1 MKFRLRGEQRKY
13 FFVQK
18 RLQSKYILVAV
29 VCSLLA
35 ALLTGG
41 MYALYWSIA
50 NKVIIGENPDMWA
63 TYRDANI
70 VAGCIL
76 VLWLVLVT
84 IASLVTSNKIFG
96 PLVRIQSYIKRV
108 GEGNFEERIALRKGD
123 DLKPLAD
130 ALNEM
135 VENLKRLPLRTQK

>member
-1 MKFRLRGEQRKY
+1 MKFRLRGEKRKH

-18 RLQSKYILVAV
+18 GLQLKYILVAFI
-29 VCSLLA
+29 CSLLA
-35 ALLTGG
+35 ALLIGG
-41 MYALYWSIA
+41 TYARFWSIA
-50 NKVIIGENPDMWA
+50 NKVIIGENPTMWA
-63 TYRDANI
+63 TYREANI
-70 VAGCIL
+70 VAGCFL
-76 VLWLVLVT
+76 VIWLIGVA
-84 IASLVTSNKIFG
+84 IATLITSHRIFG

-135 VENLKRLPLRTQK
+135 VENLKRRVSK

>member
-18 RLQSKYILVAV
+18 RLQLKYILVAFI
-29 VCSLLA
+29 CSLLA

-41 MYALYWSIA
+41 IYALYWSIA
-50 NKVIIGENPDMWA
+50 NKVIIGENPAMWD
-63 TYRDANI
+63 TYREANI

-84 IASLVTSNKIFG
+84 ITSLITSYKIFG
-96 PLVRIQSYIKRV
+96 PLNRIQNYIRKV
-108 GEGNFEERIALRKGD
+108 GEGNFEERITLRKGD
-123 DLKPLAD
+123 DLKPLAE

-135 VENLKRLPLRTQK
+135 VENLKRTQQRR

>member
-1 MKFRLRGEQRKY
+1 MSFRLRGERRRR
-13 FFVQK
+13 FLIQK
-18 RLQSKYILVAV
+18 RLQLRYILVAV
-29 VCSLLA
+29 ICSLLA

-50 NKVIIGENPDMWA
+50 NKVILGENPTMWD
-63 TYRDANI
+63 TYREANI

-76 VLWLVLVT
+76 ALWLILVT
-84 IASLVTSNKIFG
+84 IVSLITSHRIFG
-96 PLVRIQSYIKRV
+96 PLQRIQEYIKKV
-108 GEGNFEERIALRKGD
+108 GEGNFEEKIGIRRSD

-135 VENLKRLPLRTQK
+135 AENLKRRVRSD

>member
-1 MKFRLRGEQRKY
+1 MKFRLRGEQRRY

-50 NKVIIGENPDMWA
+50 NKVIIGESPDMWA
-63 TYRDANI
+63 TYRDANV

-76 VLWLVLVT
+76 ALWLVLVT
-84 IASLVTSNKIFG
+84 IASLITSNKIFG
-96 PLVRIQSYIKRV
+96 PLGRIQSYIKRV
-108 GEGNFEERIALRKGD
+108 GEGNFEEKIILRKGD
-123 DLKPLAD
+123 DLMPLAE

-135 VENLKRLPLRTQK
+135 VENLKKTQQRR

>member
-1 MKFRLRGEQRKY
+1 MKFRVRGEQRRY

-50 NKVIIGENPDMWA
+50 NKVIIGENPAMWN
-63 TYRDANI
+63 TYREANV

-76 VLWLVLVT
+76 ALWLVLVT
-84 IASLVTSNKIFG
+84 IATLVISNKIFG
-96 PLVRIQSYIKRV
+96 PLGRIQNYVKRV
-108 GEGNFEERIALRKGD
+108 SEGNFGERITLRKGD
-123 DLKPLAD
+123 DLMPLAD

-135 VENLKRLPLRTQK
+135 AENLLKRRVSK

>member
-1 MKFRLRGEQRKY
+1 MKFRLRGDKRKH

-18 RLQSKYILVAV
+18 GLQLKYILVAFI
-29 VCSLLA
+29 CSLLA
-35 ALLTGG
+35 ALLIGG
-41 MYALYWSIA
+41 TYARFWSIA
-50 NKVIIGENPDMWA
+50 NKVIIGENPAMWA
-63 TYRDANI
+63 TYREANI
-70 VAGCIL
+70 VAGCFL
-76 VLWLVLVT
+76 VIWLIGVT

-135 VENLKRLPLRTQK
+135 VENLKRRVSK

>member
-1 MKFRLRGEQRKY
+1 MKFRLRGEQRRY

-50 NKVIIGENPDMWA
+50 NKVIIGENPAMWN
-63 TYRDANI
+63 TYREANI
-70 VAGCIL
+70 VVGCIL

-96 PLVRIQSYIKRV
+96 PLGRIQSYIKRV
-108 GEGNFEERIALRKGD
+108 GEGNFEERITLRKGD
-123 DLKPLAD
+123 DLMPLAD

-135 VENLKRLPLRTQK
+135 AENLKRRTQRTR

>member
-1 MKFRLRGEQRKY
+1 MKFRLRGEQRRY

-50 NKVIIGENPDMWA
+50 NKVIIGENPAMWN
-63 TYRDANI
+63 TYREANI

-96 PLVRIQSYIKRV
+96 PLGRIQSYIKRV
-108 GEGNFEERIALRKGD
+108 GEGNFEERIILRKGD
-123 DLKPLAD
+123 DLMPLAD

-135 VENLKRLPLRTQK
+135 AENLKRLPLRAQK

>member
-1 MKFRLRGEQRKY
+1 MKFRLRGEQRRY

-50 NKVIIGENPDMWA
+50 NKVIIGENPAMWN
-63 TYRDANI
+63 TYREANI

-96 PLVRIQSYIKRV
+96 PLGRIQSYIKRV
-108 GEGNFEERIALRKGD
+108 GEGNFEERITLRKGD
-123 DLKPLAD
+123 DLMPLAD

-135 VENLKRLPLRTQK
+135 AENLKRRTQRTR

>member
-18 RLQSKYILVAV
+18 RLQLKYILVAV
-29 VCSLLA
+29 VSSLLA

-50 NKVIIGENPDMWA
+50 NKVIIGENPAMWS
-63 TYRDANI
+63 TYREANV

-76 VLWLVLVT
+76 ALWLVLVT
-84 IASLVTSNKIFG
+84 IVSLITSHKIFG
-96 PLVRIQSYIKRV
+96 PLGKIQNYIKRV
-108 GEGNFEERIALRKGD
+108 GEGNFEERITLRKGD
-123 DLKPLAD
+123 DLIPLAE

-135 VENLKRLPLRTQK
+135 VENLKRTQQRR

>member
-18 RLQSKYILVAV
+18 RLQLKYILVALV
-29 VCSLLA
+29 SSLLA

-50 NKVIIGENPDMWA
+50 NKVIIGENPAMWS
-63 TYRDANI
+63 TYREANV

-76 VLWLVLVT
+76 ALWLILVT
-84 IASLVTSNKIFG
+84 IASLITSYKIFG
-96 PLVRIQSYIKRV
+96 PLGRIQSYIKRV
-108 GEGNFEERIALRKGD
+108 GEGNFEERITLRKGD
-123 DLKPLAD
+123 DLIPLAE

-135 VENLKRLPLRTQK
+135 VENLKRTQQRR

>member
-13 FFVQK
+13 FFVQ
-18 RLQSKYILVAV
+18 RSLQLKYILVV
-29 VCSLLA
+29 VVSNLLA

-50 NKVIIGENPDMWA
+50 NKVIIGENPAMWN
-63 TYRDANI
+63 TYREANV

-76 VLWLVLVT
+76 ALWLVLVT

-96 PLVRIQSYIKRV
+96 PLGRIQNYIKRV
-108 GEGNFEERIALRKGD
+108 GEGNFEEMLTLRKGD
-123 DLKPLAD
+123 DLMPLAD

-135 VENLKRLPLRTQK
+135 VENLKRKVSK

>member
-13 FFVQK
+13 FLVQ
-18 RLQSKYILVAV
+18 RSLQLKYILVAV
-29 VCSLLA
+29 ICSLLA

-50 NKVIIGENPDMWA
+50 NKVIIGENPAMWD
-63 TYRDANI
+63 TYREANI

-76 VLWLVLVT
+76 VLWLILVT
-84 IASLVTSNKIFG
+84 IASLITSHRIFG
-96 PLVRIQSYIKRV
+96 PLSRIQSYIKRV
-108 GEGNFEERIALRKGD
+108 GEGNFEEKIILRKGD
-123 DLKPLAD
+123 DLIPLAD

-135 VENLKRLPLRTQK
+135 VENLRRRVSK

>member
-1 MKFRLRGEQRKY
+1 MKFRLRREQRRY

-50 NKVIIGENPDMWA
+50 NKVIIGESPDMWA
-63 TYRDANI
+63 TYRDANV

-76 VLWLVLVT
+76 ALWLVLVT
-84 IASLVTSNKIFG
+84 IASLITSNKIFG
-96 PLVRIQSYIKRV
+96 PLGRIQSYIKRV
-108 GEGNFEERIALRKGD
+108 GEGNFEEKIILRKGD
-123 DLKPLAD
+123 DLMPLAE

-135 VENLKRLPLRTQK
+135 VENLKKTQQRR

>member
-1 MKFRLRGEQRKY
+1 MKFRLKGEKRKY
-13 FFVQK
+13 FFTQR
-18 RLQSKYILVAV
+18 RLQFKYILIAV
-29 VCSLLA
+29 VSSLLA

-50 NKVIIGENPDMWA
+50 NKVIIGESPIMWN
-63 TYRDANI
+63 TYREANI

-84 IASLVTSNKIFG
+84 IVTLITSNKIFG
-96 PLVRIQSYIKRV
+96 PLGRIHDYIGKV
-108 GEGNFEERIALRKGD
+108 GEGNFEEKIILRKGD
-123 DLKPLAD
+123 DLSPLAE

-135 VENLKRLPLRTQK
+135 AENLKRTQQRR

>member
-1 MKFRLRGEQRKY
+1 MKFRLRGEQRRY

-29 VCSLLA
+29 ICSLLA

-50 NKVIIGENPDMWA
+50 NKVIIGENSAMWN
-63 TYRDANI
+63 TYREANV

-84 IASLVTSNKIFG
+84 VATLVTSNRIFG
-96 PLVRIQSYIKRV
+96 PLGRIQNYIKRV
-108 GEGNFEERIALRKGD
+108 SEGNFEERIALRKGD
-123 DLKPLAD
+123 DLMPLAD

-135 VENLKRLPLRTQK
+135 VENLKRRVSK

>member
-50 NKVIIGENPDMWA
+50 NKVIIGENPDMWN
-63 TYRDANI
+63 TYREANV

-76 VLWLVLVT
+76 VLWLVLVA
-84 IASLVTSNKIFG
+84 IATLITSNKIFG
-96 PLVRIQSYIKRV
+96 PLGRIQSYIKRV
-108 GEGNFEERIALRKGD
+108 GKGNFEERIILRKGD
-123 DLKPLAD
+123 DLMPLAD

-135 VENLKRLPLRTQK
+135 VENLKRRVSK